1 MTAFVSS
8 NPPPRDEPVSFDQL
22 AELIVPTLGKEKSHE
37 LILSRA
43 KSLGYSA
50 DRLNLEQALKILAVI
65 GTEQGIV
72 GVAAR
77 FARTRLVT
85 PHKKQTQAQS
95 MPRSLAPAIEVPLNS
110 VSPSAG
116 GTIESEELVALLAH
130 SLGTEKSR
138 EVVHSALSGLRVS
151 AGRLDAE
158 QAHAVLEVT
167 AKVEGIVG
175 VTSRFAK
182 ARLILQL
189 KRE

>member
-1 MTAFVSS
+1 
-8 NPPPRDEPVSFDQL
+8 
-22 AELIVPTLGKEKSHE
+22 VPALGKEKSHE
-37 LILSRA
+37 LIQSCAR
-43 KSLGYSA
+43 SLGYPT
-50 DRLNLEQALKILAVI
+50 DRLNLERALGILAALS
-65 GTEQGIV
+65 TEPGIV

-95 MPRSLAPAIEVPLNS
+95 MSRGLTPAVEAPPSSLG
-110 VSPSAG
+110 PSAG
-116 GTIESEELVALLAH
+116 GSIESEELIALLAH

-138 EVVHSALSGLRVS
+138 EVVLSALSALHVS
-151 AGRLDAE
+151 AGRLTAQ
-158 QAHAVLEVT
+158 QANAVLEVT

-189 KRE
+189 KRPS